1 MSSTIQWTRLVCWV
15 FVFSTIVLI
24 PSALL
29 AEGINQEQ
37 GKAILEE
44 LKAIKKDLL
53 EIMQKGLK

>member
-1 MSSTIQWTRLVCWV
+1 
-15 FVFSTIVLI
+15 VLI